1 MDEADRKKG
10 ERWVLGSADDTRV
23 AACAVARVAQRWI
36 NILTPDLEPG
46 IYDSEPFLDIV
57 KRLVLAKRFARVRV
71 LIADPPRTA
80 RNGNKLVGLGRR
92 LDTYIEFRNVHED
105 YRSHREA
112 FLIADDVA
120 LLYRI
125 DHARWEGIADTYEPA
140 VARRYLTLFE
150 EIWNASET
158 ARELRQLRV

>member
-1 MDEADRKKG
+1 
-10 ERWVLGSADDTRV
+10 
-23 AACAVARVAQRWI
+23 
-36 NILTPDLEPG
+36 
-46 IYDSEPFLDIV
+46 
-57 KRLVLAKRFARVRV
+57 VRV

>member
-1 MDEADRKKG
+1 MFEDERKRG
-10 ERWVLGSADDTRV
+10 RRWVLSSADETRE
-23 AACAVARVAQRWI
+23 AACEVARVAQRWI

-46 IYDSEPFLDIV
+46 IYDSEPFVDVV

-71 LIADPPRTA
+71 LISDPPRTA
-80 RNGNKLVGLGRR
+80 RNGNRLVGLGRR
-92 LDTYIEFRNVHED
+92 LDTYIEFRNVHDD
-105 YRSHREA
+105 YRHHREA
-112 FLIADDVA
+112 FLIADDTA
-120 LLYRI
+120 LLYRV